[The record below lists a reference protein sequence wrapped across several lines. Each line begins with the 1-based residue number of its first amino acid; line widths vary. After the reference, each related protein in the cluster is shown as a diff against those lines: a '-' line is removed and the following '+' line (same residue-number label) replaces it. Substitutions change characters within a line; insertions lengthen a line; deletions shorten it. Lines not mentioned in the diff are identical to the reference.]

1 MSQKTLEQ
9 DPCLLPLTVYFHFIP
24 DNSSH
29 LHIHPKLY
37 ETYYGCGW

>member
-1 MSQKTLEQ
+1 MSQKTLEK

-24 DNSSH
+24 ETSLH

-37 ETYYGCGW
+37 ETYYSCGW